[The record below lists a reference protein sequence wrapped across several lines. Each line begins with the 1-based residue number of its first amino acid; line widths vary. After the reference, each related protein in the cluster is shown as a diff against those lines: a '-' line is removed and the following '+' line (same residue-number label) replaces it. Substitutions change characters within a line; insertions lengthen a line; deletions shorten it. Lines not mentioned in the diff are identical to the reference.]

1 MCAFSL
7 ALAAVA
13 VFSSTFSAALLLQDQ
28 QDIPFVSSAGS
39 ISTIE
44 GWYMQSTAHTSQN
57 MTILSLPDANV
68 SSWYRVGSHG
78 TVMV

>member
-1 MCAFSL
+1 MCALPL

-13 VFSSTFSAALLLQDQ
+13 VFSSTFSAALLLQDK
-28 QDIPFVSSAGS
+28 QDVPFVSSAGS
-39 ISTIE
+39 ISTIK
-44 GWYMQSTAHTSQN
+44 GWYMQSTAHTSEN
-57 MTILSLPDANV
+57 MTMLSLPGANV